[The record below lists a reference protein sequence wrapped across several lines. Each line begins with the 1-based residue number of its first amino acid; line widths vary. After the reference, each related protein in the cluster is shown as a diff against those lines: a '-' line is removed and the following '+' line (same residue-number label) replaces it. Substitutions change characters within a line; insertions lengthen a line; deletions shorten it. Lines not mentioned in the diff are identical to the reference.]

1 MHTPLPDHA
10 SLGTGPSRRATPV
23 AEHREAVGERMRAAT
38 VAENTGHADDHRGDQ
53 DDEPKCQG
61 TRGPARWRTRNLPGG
76 GHPICPSAAT
86 GTASVRVC
94 APPQSSPSWWGC
106 GLRQVGE
113 SDELVTTR
121 AGTADVNAPA
131 EQVAVGTA
139 PVAEVALLAVRT
151 LVDDGE
157 QRVLGW
163 HGAAGGGAPPAVG
176 NLAAGGTTIGAAAL
190 LSERGAADRAG
201 AAQRP
206 GRSRRC
212 DGRLGIVTPRA
223 GGGAHQR
230 LPSSGMTPV
239 PATAWASRTL
249 SPLVGHRWAWCSS
262 RSTVAVARVLGISS
276 SKEAGCRLDDTATER
291 FSYAASTRR

>member
-10 SLGTGPSRRATPV
+10 SLGTGHSRRATPV

-157 QRVLGW
+157 QR
-163 HGAAGGGAPPAVG
+163 
-176 NLAAGGTTIGAAAL
+176 
-190 LSERGAADRAG
+190 
-201 AAQRP
+201 
-206 GRSRRC
+206 
-212 DGRLGIVTPRA
+212 
-223 GGGAHQR
+223 
-230 LPSSGMTPV
+230 
-239 PATAWASRTL
+239 
-249 SPLVGHRWAWCSS
+249 
-262 RSTVAVARVLGISS
+262 
-276 SKEAGCRLDDTATER
+276 
-291 FSYAASTRR
+291 Y